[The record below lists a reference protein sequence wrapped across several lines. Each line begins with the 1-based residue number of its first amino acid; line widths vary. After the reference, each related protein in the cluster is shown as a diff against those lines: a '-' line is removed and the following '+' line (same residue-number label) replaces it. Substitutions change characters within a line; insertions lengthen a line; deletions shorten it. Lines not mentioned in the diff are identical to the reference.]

1 MDETTQLLTLWLKDM
16 PGNKLDE
23 GMLKNAL
30 KNKAGEV
37 SISKNEVI
45 DFMKKFY

>member
-1 MDETTQLLTLWLKDM
+1 MDESTQLLTLWLKDM
-16 PGNKLDE
+16 PENKIQE
-23 GMLKNAL
+23 EMLKKSL

-45 DFMKKFY
+45 EFMKKFY